1 MNRDRF
7 EGRLREIVG
16 ALEQGWGRVIGD
28 QTLEF
33 RGERAR
39 WLGRMQ
45 GGYGALRER
54 TVLGSR
60 RGAAS

>member
-7 EGRLREIVG
+7 EGRVREIVG

-45 GGYGALRER
+45 VGYGMLRDR
-54 TVLGSR
+54 APMDSR
-60 RGAAS
+60 RAIG